1 LNLFL
6 FQALTSSTSSLSEY
20 ELEEPVVCHSLL
32 SNPARNN
39 FQTMLHHQP
48 WRESYSLKFGE
59 QDGFSQNELEIIRQ
73 QVTFLFLF

>member
-1 LNLFL
+1 
-6 FQALTSSTSSLSEY
+6 
-20 ELEEPVVCHSLL
+20 LEEPVVCHSLL

-73 QVTFLFLF
+73 QVTFYYYFEDVSNSTK